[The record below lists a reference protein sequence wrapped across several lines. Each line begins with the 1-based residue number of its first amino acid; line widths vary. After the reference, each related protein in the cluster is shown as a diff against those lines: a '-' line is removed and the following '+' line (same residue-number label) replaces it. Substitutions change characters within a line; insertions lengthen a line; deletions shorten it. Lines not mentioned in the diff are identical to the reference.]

1 MPSKNPTGFRL
12 KAQGCEE
19 QATLGHRSQTILNRN
34 AVAAI
39 PYPQAY
45 HPGHN
50 AVDDVSISGRGPKV
64 APKNRGNLGLKDTIP
79 LGLNRQTAA
88 QN

>member
-1 MPSKNPTGFRL
+1 MSYPGSSSPNIP
-12 KAQGCEE
+12 
-19 QATLGHRSQTILNRN
+19 NRN

-39 PYPQAY
+39 PCPQA
-45 HPGHN
+45 HHLGRN
-50 AVDDVSISGRGPKV
+50 AVGVVSISGRGPKV

-79 LGLNRQTAA
+79 SGLNRQT